1 MISYYYYW
9 KALNSTEESLK
20 TVLALQPD
28 VPPMVEAQHEMNE
41 LALQYWRK
49 KSEKFTKRFL
59 LTLIFCVILATLLK
73 RMYS

>member
-9 KALNSTEESLK
+9 QALRKTEESLK
-20 TVLALQPD
+20 TVMALQPD
-28 VPPMVEAQHEMNE
+28 VPPMVEAQYEYNDLEMR
-41 LALQYWRK
+41 YWRK

-59 LTLIFCVILATLLK
+59 LTIIFCVILATLLK